1 MEIFSSKYMNVELR
15 AVPGRI
21 NRICCCFISV
31 TIVSL
36 SSPSVS
42 ISPVSR
48 EEQASAQEFSPVTEE
63 HVMELD
69 AHARHSTQTAAYTK
83 EQASSGVGDLNK
95 NLLIQACSAQS
106 SEASQLMCSVGPS
119 KLDVQ

>member
-1 MEIFSSKYMNVELR
+1 MEIS
-15 AVPGRI
+15 PGWI
-21 NRICCCFISV
+21 NCKRYCSISV

-48 EEQASAQEFSPVTEE
+48 EEQASAQEFSPVLEE
-63 HVMELD
+63 HVLD
-69 AHARHSTQTAAYTK
+69 LEAHGHHSTQTAAYPK
-83 EQASSGVGDLNK
+83 VQASSGVGDLNK
-95 NLLIQACSAQS
+95 NLLIQACSTESAES
-106 SEASQLMCSVGPS
+106 SQLMCSVGPS

>member
-1 MEIFSSKYMNVELR
+1 MKIFSSIKINIDMEIS
-15 AVPGRI
+15 PGWI
-21 NRICCCFISV
+21 NCKRCCFISV

-48 EEQASAQEFSPVTEE
+48 EEQASAQEFSPVLEE
-63 HVMELD
+63 HVLDLD
-69 AHARHSTQTAAYTK
+69 AHGHHSTQTAAYPK
-83 EQASSGVGDLNK
+83 VQASGVGDLNK
-95 NLLIQACSAQS
+95 NLLIQACSAES
-106 SEASQLMCSVGPS
+106 AESSQLMCSVGPS

>member
-1 MEIFSSKYMNVELR
+1 MNTELE
-15 AVPGRI
+15 VFTGWI
-21 NRICCCFISV
+21 NCIRCYFISV

-48 EEQASAQEFSPVTEE
+48 EEQASAQEFSPVMEE
-63 HVMELD
+63 HVMDLD
-69 AHARHSTQTAAYTK
+69 AHGRHSTQTPTYPK
-83 EQASSGVGDLNK
+83 VQASSGVGDLNK
-95 NLLIQACSAQS
+95 NLLIQACSAES
-106 SEASQLMCSVGPS
+106 SESSQLMCSVGPS